1 MSDEK
6 NEPNEPKKDEQAEE
20 APPTLSV
27 QVEDKVIS
35 KDKMGGS

>member
-20 APPTLSV
+20 APTLSV